1 MQKNWY
7 AVYTKPQYEKK
18 VAALLGKKKIENFCP
33 LGCVETQNFRKL
45 KLVFKP
51 LFKSYVFVHV
61 TQDELE
67 LLKNTDGILNIL
79 YWLGQ
84 PAIIKEAE
92 IAAIKDFTSD
102 HRNIKLERTVV
113 NLSETARNLS
123 ASSYAIEGK
132 LVTIKNEL
140 LKVSLPSLGYTMVAK
155 VADESVFGATI
166 NQSIMQVNSYAH
178 S

>member
-7 AVYTKPQYEKK
+7 AVYTKPQHEKK

-33 LGCVETQNFRKL
+33 LACVETQNFRRL

-61 TQDELE
+61 TQEELE
-67 LLKNTDGILNIL
+67 SLKQTDGILNIL

-84 PAIIKEAE
+84 PAIIKDEE
-92 IAAIKDFTSD
+92 IAVIREFTSD
-102 HRNIKLERTVV
+102 HRDIKLERTVV

-132 LVTIKNEL
+132 LVTIKNKL
-140 LKVSLPSLGYTMVAK
+140 LKVSLPSLGYTMIAK
-155 VADESVFGATI
+155 VEDESVFGR
-166 NQSIMQVNSYAH
+166 NDYSILQKNTFAH